1 MRRRRRR
8 LTPGKE
14 GNHGSGDQPRTEGH
28 RIILKRTLIVTS
40 LAFAFS
46 ASAAPVGAEPALP
59 DSIAAIGDSIT
70 RATNACCFY
79 GDHPS
84 QSWSTGLNP
93 LGPVN
98 SHLERLIS
106 RNPTILGDE
115 YNDARAGARMASAD
129 DQAGLAVSQDAD
141 YVTILMGANDA
152 CTSSRSTMTSVS
164 DFRTQFESAM
174 TVLTNGLPDSHV
186 FVASIP
192 NVRRLWSLFHDDAV
206 ARFVWRTAGI
216 CQSMLSPSNTA
227 ADRRAV
233 YNRIAAFNS
242 VLAEVCAAYPN
253 CRYDGGALFAY
264 RFTRDQVSRLD
275 YFHPD
280 LDGQAALASV
290 TWQRSWWP

>member
-1 MRRRRRR
+1 MGSPWNAVARSAYASMPLSPGMRRRRRR

-28 RIILKRTLIVTS
+28 RIILKRTLILTS
-40 LAFAFS
+40 LAIAFS

-129 DQAGLAVSQDAD
+129 DQAGLEVSQDAH

-152 CTSSRSTMTSVS
+152 CTSSRSTMTSVA
-164 DFRTQFESAM
+164 DFQARFRTGM
-174 TVLTNGLPDSHV
+174 TTLRNGLPNALI

-192 NVRRLWSLFHDDAV
+192 DIKRLWEVGRGSFAARTAWSLF
-206 ARFVWRTAGI
+206 GI
-216 CQSMLSPSNTA
+216 CQSMLANPTSTA
-227 ADRRAV
+227 AADVARRG
-233 YNRIAAFNS
+233 RG
-242 VLAEVCAAYPN
+242 
-253 CRYDGGALFAY
+253 RDGG
-264 RFTRDQVSRLD
+264 
-275 YFHPD
+275 
-280 LDGQAALASV
+280 GC
-290 TWQRSWWP
+290 